1 MGRGVWIR
9 ARIVARGRGR
19 RVRGHARVIGTP
31 KSGRCAMTSWNDRV
45 ARDGTVLHWHG
56 TGLYS
61 VGAPD
66 QCEFEGCRG
75 TRATRS
81 RHCLRHAR

>member
-1 MGRGVWIR
+1 
-9 ARIVARGRGR
+9 
-19 RVRGHARVIGTP
+19 
-31 KSGRCAMTSWNDRV
+31 MTSWNDRV
-45 ARDGTVLHWHG
+45 DRDGNVLHRHG

-61 VGAPD
+61 IGAPD
-66 QCEFEGCRG
+66 QCEYEGCRG